1 MDIKAKKLFRIILA
15 SIIIGGTV
23 YVSFKYLMK
32 GPPFMK
38 VAVLLLIAI
47 VVYFTVDLV
56 LKKGKKDKYGK

>member
-1 MDIKAKKLFRIILA
+1 
-15 SIIIGGTV
+15 
-23 YVSFKYLMK
+23 
-32 GPPFMK
+32 MK